1 MKYGCA
7 VAFAITILCLFYCL
21 VRTKESKKKIA
32 VVGRRVLVV
41 AMISVAS
48 NLVQMFSNNE
58 VVYNITYSIFF
69 VSLDWLLYNVLCFTI
84 EYTGFSIIKYVRS
97 KAVWFVLA
105 ADSISL
111 LLNPIL
117 GHAYT
122 CVQVLTVQ
130 NELYYSFISK
140 LPYYIHLG
148 ISYILVV
155 LTILCLIVKIACSPQ
170 IYRRK
175 YWVILIF
182 LMFIVT
188 GDAVHLIFKTVIDV
202 SILGFAFAGIAVYY
216 YSIVY
221 VSNDLLNRLF
231 SVVVGGLGD
240 GILLF
245 DMDGQCIY
253 ANSTGR
259 KMIEVSE
266 SASVEEVDEVCGEWL
281 FRNELSRQEDFLY
294 EWTKGKKSQAQHIKV
309 SLQHLQDQKQRH
321 VGYIMRFQDW
331 TVQANE
337 FYREHQLAT
346 RDHLTKVYN
355 KSYFL
360 KRAGEYIRQNNEGEF
375 LLVCSDIKNFK
386 LINDVFGMETGDA
399 LLVKLAG
406 EIRRRAVH
414 GEIYGRLGNDRFG
427 ILLHK
432 KYFSTSEITQW
443 QQNHIY
449 LDDDIRY
456 PIHLYL
462 GVYEVGDGGVPVSV
476 MCERA
481 LMAIET
487 IKGGYHQKVAY
498 YDDLLRDSAL
508 REQELSA
515 ELLEALKEEQIK
527 IYLQPQVV
535 SDGSVPG
542 AEVLVRWEHPERGLL
557 MPSSFVEMFERNGM
571 IAKLDQYVWEQACRQ
586 LQKWERC
593 GHGDIYLS
601 VNISPKDFYYL
612 DIYKIFTELIWKYK
626 IAPSN
631 LKLEITETTVM
642 ENLEEQLALIK
653 RLRAAGFIVEMDD
666 FGSGYSS
673 LNMLKDICVDVLKI
687 DMAFLKKGEDE
698 ERGRNI
704 LCTIIE
710 LSNKLDMPVIMEGVE
725 TKEQVQFLTEMGCHI
740 FQGFYFA
747 KPMSVSQFEK
757 TYVMNSY
764 RL

>member
-1 MKYGCA
+1 
-7 VAFAITILCLFYCL
+7 
-21 VRTKESKKKIA
+21 
-32 VVGRRVLVV
+32 
-41 AMISVAS
+41 
-48 NLVQMFSNNE
+48 
-58 VVYNITYSIFF
+58 
-69 VSLDWLLYNVLCFTI
+69 
-84 EYTGFSIIKYVRS
+84 
-97 KAVWFVLA
+97 
-105 ADSISL
+105 
-111 LLNPIL
+111 
-117 GHAYT
+117 
-122 CVQVLTVQ
+122 
-130 NELYYSFISK
+130 
-140 LPYYIHLG
+140 
-148 ISYILVV
+148 
-155 LTILCLIVKIACSPQ
+155 
-170 IYRRK
+170 
-175 YWVILIF
+175 
-182 LMFIVT
+182 
-188 GDAVHLIFKTVIDV
+188 
-202 SILGFAFAGIAVYY
+202 
-216 YSIVY
+216 
-221 VSNDLLNRLF
+221 
-231 SVVVGGLGD
+231 
-240 GILLF
+240 
-245 DMDGQCIY
+245 
-253 ANSTGR
+253 
-259 KMIEVSE
+259 
-266 SASVEEVDEVCGEWL
+266 
-281 FRNELSRQEDFLY
+281 
-294 EWTKGKKSQAQHIKV
+294 
-309 SLQHLQDQKQRH
+309 
-321 VGYIMRFQDW
+321 
-331 TVQANE
+331 
-337 FYREHQLAT
+337 
-346 RDHLTKVYN
+346 
-355 KSYFL
+355 
-360 KRAGEYIRQNNEGEF
+360 
-375 LLVCSDIKNFK
+375 
-386 LINDVFGMETGDA
+386 
-399 LLVKLAG
+399 
-406 EIRRRAVH
+406 
-414 GEIYGRLGNDRFG
+414 
-427 ILLHK
+427 
-432 KYFSTSEITQW
+432 
-443 QQNHIY
+443 
-449 LDDDIRY
+449 
-456 PIHLYL
+456 
-462 GVYEVGDGGVPVSV
+462 
-476 MCERA
+476 
-481 LMAIET
+481 MAIET

-612 DIYKIFTELIWKYK
+612 DIYKIFTELIGKYK